1 MLVKST
7 NTFSSTNLK
16 KIEQLIWDFFIQGV
30 KNKKSAFH
38 YPTIGTSNGKDFNLR
53 TVILRKVIKE
63 NRTIIFF
70 TDFRS
75 KKIKELSINNKVKIH
90 IYDKKNQIQIQAD
103 GLAKIIRNSKNSK
116 MIWDSLSTYSKA
128 IYLTKNRPGTI
139 IKNAKTNLEKLDHN
153 KAYGNFTIVNVE
165 ISKIYFLKLNS
176 EINKKAVIKYE
187 NKNNKYHWL
196 IP

>member
-116 MIWDSLSTYSKA
+116 MIWDSLSSYSKA
-128 IYLTKNRPGTI
+128 IYLTKNPPGTI

-176 EINKKAVIKYE
+176 EINKKAMIKYE

>member
-128 IYLTKNRPGTI
+128 IYLTKNPPGTI

-176 EINKKAVIKYE
+176 EINKKAMIKYE

>member
-1 MLVKST
+1 M
-7 NTFSSTNLK
+7 
-16 KIEQLIWDFFIQGV
+16 

-128 IYLTKNRPGTI
+128 IYLTKNPPGTI

-153 KAYGNFTIVNVE
+153 KGYGNFTIVNVE

-176 EINKKAVIKYE
+176 EINKKAMIKYE

>member
-53 TVILRKVIKE
+53 TVILRKVIRE

-116 MIWDSLSTYSKA
+116 MIWDSLSSYSKA
-128 IYLTKNRPGTI
+128 IYLIKNPPGTI

-176 EINKKAVIKYE
+176 EINKKAMIKYE

>member
-1 MLVKST
+1 
-7 NTFSSTNLK
+7 
-16 KIEQLIWDFFIQGV
+16 
-30 KNKKSAFH
+30 
-38 YPTIGTSNGKDFNLR
+38 
-53 TVILRKVIKE
+53 
-63 NRTIIFF
+63 
-70 TDFRS
+70 
-75 KKIKELSINNKVKIH
+75 
-90 IYDKKNQIQIQAD
+90 
-103 GLAKIIRNSKNSK
+103 

-128 IYLTKNRPGTI
+128 IYLTKNPPGTI

-176 EINKKAVIKYE
+176 EINKKAMIKYE

>member
-1 MLVKST
+1 MLVKSI
-7 NTFSSTNLK
+7 NAFSSNNLK

-38 YPTIGTSNGKDFNLR
+38 YPTIGTSNGKKFNLR

-63 NRTIIFF
+63 DRTITFF

-75 KKIKELSINNKVKIH
+75 NKIKELSINNAVKIH

-103 GLAKIIRNSKNSK
+103 GLAEIIHKNNQSKI
-116 MIWDSLSTYSKA
+116 IWDSLSIYSKS
-128 IYLTKNRPGTI
+128 IYLTKKPPGTI
-139 IKNAKTNLEKLDHN
+139 IKDEIIDLEKLDYL
-153 KAYGNFTIVNVE
+153 KAYENFSMVNVE
-165 ISKIYFLKLNS
+165 IYKIYFLRLNS
-176 EINKKAVIKYE
+176 ELNKKAMIKYK
-187 NKNNKYHWL
+187 NKNVEYYWL

>member
-1 MLVKST
+1 MSEGDEILFISFKQAGIEISEEVKTIEDFDAS
-7 NTFSSTNLK
+7 NVISVCSQSLK
-16 KIEQLIWDFFIQGV
+16 IIHT
-30 KNKKSAFH
+30 A
-38 YPTIGTSNGKDFNLR
+38 TGT
-53 TVILRKVIKE
+53 
-63 NRTIIFF
+63 
-70 TDFRS
+70 
-75 KKIKELSINNKVKIH
+75 INNKVKIH

-128 IYLTKNRPGTI
+128 IYLTKNPPGTI

-153 KAYGNFTIVNVE
+153 KGYGNFTIVNVE

-176 EINKKAVIKYE
+176 EINKKAMIKYE